1 MRYVDADE
9 ILTRLKQIATR
20 PKISNEA
27 YSVCTE
33 LVNKLYNTDYLS
45 WINVKYEMPKEH
57 DSIFAKFKGTK
68 KWNLGMFEKCSD
80 NVLVVIEKDDV
91 RVTAVAYTIDGS
103 WSCNL
108 LKAIPGSE
116 IIYWMPLP
124 KPPKD

>member
-9 ILTRLKQIATR
+9 ILQELRRIANT
-20 PKISNEA
+20 PKISDEA

-33 LVNKLYNTDYLS
+33 LVNRLHNIDYLS

-68 KWNLGMFEKCSD
+68 KWSSGMFEKRSD
-80 NVLVVIEKDDV
+80 DVLVVIEKDGD
-91 RVTAVAYTIDGS
+91 RITKVARTIDGS
-103 WSCNL
+103 WRCDL
-108 LKAIPGSE
+108 LRAIPGSE
-116 IIYWMPLP
+116 VIYWMPLP